1 MIKLI
6 YKNKNLKIISK
17 LLEYFLFT
25 DMYCLTMEKHDKI
38 IEELESDVSK
48 LIERELQSAPAIIGI
63 NIGTPEGTRIASRFK
78 KQIKMTMGEI
88 TAANSSLVFL
98 SSKMIRDSLNQE
110 TSYNLITGKDKA
122 ILSILTENV
131 TMIAYLNRE
140 LAELEGLDSYISKL
154 TKLSLQVSAII
165 ETSDILKEEIF
176 VGLKRAIPNA
186 LVIAIITKDGLP
198 IKIQSTMPEPILSAM
213 VAALYN
219 LSGVLLENDME
230 YSIIG
235 GENGSVII
243 HDLDENRLLALAVPE
258 SDGRK
263 LGSYIAKIKSIIQ

>member
-1 MIKLI
+1 
-6 YKNKNLKIISK
+6 
-17 LLEYFLFT
+17 
-25 DMYCLTMEKHDKI
+25 MEKHDKI
-38 IEELESDVSK
+38 IEELESDISE
-48 LIERELQSAPAIIGI
+48 LIEKELQSTPAIIGI
-63 NIGTPEGTRIASRFK
+63 NIGTPEGTQIASSFK

-98 SSKMIRDSLNQE
+98 SSKMIKDSLNQE
-110 TSYNLITGKDKA
+110 TSYNLITGKNKA

-131 TMIAYLNRE
+131 TLMAYLNRE
-140 LAELEGLDSYISKL
+140 LAELEGLDSYITRL
-154 TKLSLQVSAII
+154 TKLSLQISAII

-176 VGLKRAIPNA
+176 VGLKRAIPNT
-186 LVIAIITKDGLP
+186 LVLAIITKDGLP

-219 LSGVLLENDME
+219 LSGVLLGNNME

-243 HDLDENRLLALAVPE
+243 HDLDENRILAIAVPE

-263 LGSYIAKIKSIIQ
+263 LGSYIAKIKAIIQ